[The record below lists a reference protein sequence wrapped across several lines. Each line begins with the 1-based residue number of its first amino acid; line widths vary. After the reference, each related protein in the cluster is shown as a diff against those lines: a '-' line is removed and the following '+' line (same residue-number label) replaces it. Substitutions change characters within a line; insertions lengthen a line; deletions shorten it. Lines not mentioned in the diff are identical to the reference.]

1 MERIARDG
9 KRKQLIELI
18 FEEVQLDARDLA
30 EKKGLNVDRTVRG
43 TNKHVHESD
52 MMFMHVDTFYTPF
65 HWLAY
70 HNDANSIE
78 YLLSKLNHES
88 IDDMIFM

>member
-1 MERIARDG
+1 MENIAREG

-18 FEEVQLDARDLA
+18 FEEVQLDAKVLV
-30 EKKGLNVDRTVRG
+30 EKKCLNKDGTVRG

-70 HNDANSIE
+70 HNDAHSIE

-88 IDDMIFM
+88 IEDMIFM